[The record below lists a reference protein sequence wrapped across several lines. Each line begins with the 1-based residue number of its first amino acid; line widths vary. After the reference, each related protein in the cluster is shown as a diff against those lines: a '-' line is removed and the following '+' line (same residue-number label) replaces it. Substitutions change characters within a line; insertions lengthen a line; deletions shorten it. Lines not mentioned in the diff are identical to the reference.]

1 MKNHKVSVIGL
12 GKLGSSLSAC
22 FASKGYEVIGYDVNE
37 KNNIMFN
44 QGLAPI
50 DETNLDVYFK
60 KYKKKFKSNNLRE
73 AIMKTNISFI
83 VVPTPSSKNGSFS
96 AKYANDVFK
105 NISEIMKE
113 KKSYHLF
120 VLVSTVL
127 PCTSRNILLKNFYD
141 KKISNFGYCYSPA
154 FIALGEIIKNFLNP
168 DFLLIGQS
176 NIKAGNTL
184 KNFYK
189 SIYKK
194 KMNYC
199 QMSIESAEI
208 AKLSVNTYIT
218 NKISYA
224 NMISEITQRIPFA
237 NIDDVTNAIGSDGR
251 IGKKYLKAGLGFA
264 GPCFPRDNKAISFIG
279 KSIGAD
285 TSLAKTTEKF
295 NLNLN
300 KNNLNKYLKYFSKK
314 DTIAI
319 FGLSYKPNT
328 NSLDESQSLHLSNLI
343 AKKRFKVICH
353 DKKLDKIEKTKFNKK
368 IIFTKNLEQ
377 CVKKAKVIFIT
388 KDEKIYRNIKNNLLK
403 NKIII
408 DFWRILKKRNLNK
421 SSIYFSHGDS
431 IYNTEVKKNQNR
443 IIRKIES

>member
-1 MKNHKVSVIGL
+1 MKSFKISVIGL

-22 FASKGYEVIGYDVNE
+22 FASKGYDVIGYDVNP
-37 KNNIMFN
+37 KNNKMFN
-44 QGLAPI
+44 EGKAPI
-50 DETNLDVYFK
+50 SETNLDTYFK
-60 KYKKKFKSNNLRE
+60 KYKKKFMTNSLHD
-73 AIMKTNISFI
+73 AIINTNISFI

-96 AKYANDVFK
+96 AKYANDVFNK
-105 NISEIMKE
+105 ISKIMKK

-141 KKISNFGYCYSPA
+141 KKIFNFGYCYSPA
-154 FIALGEIIKNFLNP
+154 FIALGQIIKDFLNP

-176 NIKAGNTL
+176 DKKAGNHL
-184 KNFYK
+184 KNFYN
-189 SIYKK
+189 SIYRK

-224 NMISEITQRIPFA
+224 NMISEISQRIPFA
-237 NIDDVTNAIGSDGR
+237 DIDEITNAIGSDSR

-279 KSIGAD
+279 KNIGAD

-300 KNNLNKYLKYFSKK
+300 KNNLNKYLKYLNKK
-314 DTIAI
+314 HTIAVL
-319 FGLSYKPNT
+319 GLSYKPNT
-328 NSLDESQSLHLSNLI
+328 NSLDESQSLNLSNLI
-343 AKKRFKVICH
+343 AKKNYRVVCH
-353 DKKLDKIEKTKFNKK
+353 DKKLNTIDKSKFHKKTIFSENLNKC
-368 IIFTKNLEQ
+368 I
-377 CVKKAKVIFIT
+377 KKAKCIFIT
-388 KDEKIYRNIKNNLLK
+388 KDEKIYRGLNKNLLK
-403 NKIII
+403 NKIVI
-408 DFWRILKKRNLNK
+408 DFWRILKIKNLDK
-421 SSIYFSHGDS
+421 TTLYFPHGDS
-431 IYNTEVKKNQNR
+431 IFNSEIKKNR
-443 IIRKIES
+443 MKIIKKIEF